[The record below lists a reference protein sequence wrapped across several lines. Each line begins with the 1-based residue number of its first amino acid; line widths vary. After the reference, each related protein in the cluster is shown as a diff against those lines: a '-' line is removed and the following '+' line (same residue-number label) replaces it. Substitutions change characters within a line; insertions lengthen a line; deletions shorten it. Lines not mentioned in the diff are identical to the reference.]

1 MKFNYVPAYG
11 FGKTKKCE
19 IEKTDQLITP
29 GPGSYKPIKLL
40 KKNPIWKIGTAQ
52 RMKTETC
59 IRPGP
64 GSYNLRNKYPNGPS
78 YSIAKKHKSFIKE
91 IRTPGP
97 ADYSPSKNYKKE
109 SYSFG
114 KKYKD
119 KPKDIS
125 PGPGNYNLR
134 TEKDLVVPSSI
145 FGHEKKSVFD
155 ESTRSPGPANYKID
169 LTSTNIQHPIYSFA
183 KDKKIT
189 NDNNGIPG
197 PGSYKYKE
205 YIGKEGKKISIG
217 LKTKSKSM
225 ECIPGPGQYKKI
237 DYDNILRKL
246 PDIKIGMEKRFSTPY
261 LFTENPGPGEYNDGE
276 KIKNVK
282 LKKPS
287 WKIGTSLRKPL
298 IDINDSPGPGNY
310 NISKKIGDGAPHYSI
325 RNKDNNKPM
334 KTFITPGPGRY
345 DSGKLNTY
353 RKNPS
358 WKIGTSKR
366 NNNILERQMTECFPG
381 PGTYKY
387 YDYHLFTSPKYG
399 FGTQQKYQNISNDY
413 PGPGS
418 YHIPCSIV
426 EVNDYTRRQGVFD
439 DKFKYI

>member
-11 FGKTKKCE
+11 FGKAKKFE
-19 IEKTDQLITP
+19 IEKANQLITP

-40 KKNPIWKIGTAQ
+40 KKEPMWKIGTSK
-52 RMKTETC
+52 RMKTETF
-59 IRPGP
+59 IEPGP
-64 GSYNLRNKYPNGPS
+64 GSYNLRNKFPNGPS
-78 YSIAKKHKSFIKE
+78 YSIATKPSNLKKE
-91 IRTPGP
+91 IITPGP
-97 ADYSPSKNYKKE
+97 ADYTPIKSLKKS

-114 KKYKD
+114 HKYKQ
-119 KPKDIS
+119 KLEEIT

-134 TEKDLVVPSSI
+134 TEKDLIVPSSI
-145 FGHEKKSVFD
+145 IGHEKRANFSNSPK
-155 ESTRSPGPANYKID
+155 SPGPANYKYD
-169 LTSTNIQHPIYSFA
+169 LSSTNIHHPIYSFG
-183 KDKKIT
+183 KEKKLLT
-189 NDNNGIPG
+189 ENNVNPG

-225 ECIPGPGQYKKI
+225 ECIPGPGQYKI
-237 DYDNILRKL
+237 SNYDNILRKL

-261 LFTENPGPGEYNDGE
+261 LFTDNPGPGEYNDEE

-287 WKIGTSLRKPL
+287 WKIGTSSRKPL
-298 IDINDSPGPGNY
+298 IEITESPGPGKY
-310 NISKKIGDGAPHYSI
+310 NISKNIGDGSPHYSI
-325 RNKDNNKPM
+325 KNKYNKPM
-334 KTFITPGPGRY
+334 KRFITPGPGRY
-345 DSGKLNTY
+345 NSGKLTTF

-366 NNNILERQMTECFPG
+366 NNNLERQIAEGFPG
-381 PGTYKY
+381 PGAYKY
-387 YDYHLFTSPKYG
+387 YNYHLLTSPKYG
-399 FGTQQKYQNISNDY
+399 FGTQKKYKDISNDY

-426 EVNDYTRRQGVFD
+426 EINDYTRRQGNFD
-439 DKFKYI
+439 RNFKFI